1 MTVNAVYL
9 EDGDAKCVW
18 FTAGEFVFNEHLFPI
33 NSLCIDDEHEDG
45 NMTRKGLERLGSRQI
60 PYLTNENMI
69 TKSHSEK
76 SGTNNG

>member
-45 NMTRKGLERLGSRQI
+45 NMTRKGGHPNGTGPIGESTNPLPYERE
-60 PYLTNENMI
+60 YDNEVPF
-69 TKSHSEK
+69 
-76 SGTNNG
+76 